1 MPIFHILNILKF
13 SRMLECC
20 FQTRKSEI
28 PISANNV
35 VQTGP
40 NTHAGGLRAGFASS
54 KYQSDRT
61 AGAVKNAPI
70 TPAASETAIAITNLK
85 KLFIRIKLFY
95 NILTFLRMLE
105 YSILRRKIPGD
116 FGFSFFQIRREGS

>member
-1 MPIFHILNILKF
+1 MPIFHILNILTF

-35 VQTGP
+35 VQTCP

-54 KYQSDRT
+54 KYQSDRI
-61 AGAVKNAPI
+61 AGAVKSEPI
-70 TPAASETAIAITNLK
+70 TPANSETTIAMTNFK
-85 KLFIRIKLFY
+85 KLFIRIDLFLQHPYKLEFV
-95 NILTFLRMLE
+95 RML
-105 YSILRRKIPGD
+105 L
-116 FGFSFFQIRREGS
+116 